1 MNLPLFMAIWAVID
15 TSIAVIMGL
24 LTLKNSR
31 KKGERTSS
39 FVLELCMSFQR
50 DIIQEYISTKNY
62 HSENHLNLIGEIY
75 VDKERGIIKKP
86 QKMKKNSEIFLQR
99 VMHLF
104 NEMDMFAAKLLTTCR
119 EEEYQA
125 YKIQGRAYC
134 DIIRDLKGIYDLFL
148 LTSGQDYYYLSELY
162 NIWSMRC

>member
-1 MNLPLFMAIWAVID
+1 MNLPLFVAIWAVID
-15 TSIAVIMGL
+15 TFIAVIMGL

-31 KKGERTSS
+31 KKEERTSS

-50 DIIQEYISTKNY
+50 DIIQEYISTMNY
-62 HSENHLNLIGEIY
+62 HSDNHLNLIREIY

-86 QKMKKNSEIFLQR
+86 QKMKKNSEIFLQK

-104 NEMDMFAAKLLTTCR
+104 NEMDMFAAKLLANCR

-134 DIIRDLKGIYDLFL
+134 DIIRNLKGIYDLFL
-148 LTSGQDYYYLSELY
+148 LTNGQDYLYLSELY
-162 NIWSMRC
+162 NIWSLRY